1 MTKALVVDD
10 CRLPADTLCQMLR
23 LLDVE
28 AHVSYG
34 STPAILFLSQ
44 VTPDV
49 VFLDVNMPGV
59 GGFEVL
65 SYLKREP
72 RMAQVPVVFVTADD
86 SPETAAH
93 ARKEGAIALIIK
105 PASIDEIEDVLR
117 SAKIIQ

>member
-23 LLDVE
+23 LLNVD

-34 STPAILFLSQ
+34 STPAILYLSQ

-72 RMAQVPVVFVTADD
+72 RMAHVPVVFVTADD
-86 SPETAAH
+86 SPETALQ
-93 ARKEGAIALIIK
+93 ARDEGALALIIK
-105 PASIDEIEDVLR
+105 PASIDDIEGVLK
-117 SAKIIQ
+117 SAKLL

>member
-23 LLDVE
+23 FLDID

-72 RMAQVPVVFVTADD
+72 RMAHVPVIFVTADN
-86 SPETAAH
+86 SPETAAQ
-93 ARKEGAIALIIK
+93 ARKEGAIAVVIK
-105 PASIDEIEDVLR
+105 PATIDGIEEILK
-117 SAKIIQ
+117 SAKII

>member
-23 LLDVE
+23 LLNVD

-34 STPAILFLSQ
+34 STPAILYLSQ

-65 SYLKREP
+65 SYLKREL
-72 RMAQVPVVFVTADD
+72 RMAQVPVIFVTADN
-86 SPETAAH
+86 SPETAAQ

-105 PASIDEIEDVLR
+105 PASIEEIEDVLK
-117 SAKIIQ
+117 SAKII